1 MSQRQ
6 TRPGDDVDDVRQEL
20 AAACTPCTPV
30 VIWVHD
36 GPVCVTIIDEPARP
50 VRDNCCH
57 CDACRAAQ
65 HDGWTVRFI

>member
-6 TRPGDDVDDVRQEL
+6 VRPADDACEE
-20 AAACTPCTPV
+20 AANCAPCTPV

-36 GPVCVTIIDEPARP
+36 GPVCVTIIDEPVRP
-50 VRDNCCH
+50 VRDNYCH

-65 HDGWTVRFI
+65 HGGWTVRYF